1 MHFYHLFKGN
11 FVGDQDF
18 LGEQGF
24 QLAFKELAEC
34 CDVVKH
40 GNQVVK
46 TAAET
51 VENTEDVLLTEVE
64 LPNLTLE
71 WSVPG
76 FDVGLP
82 DNIVFGKFSPF
93 LDISTCTGPSV

>member
-11 FVGDQDF
+11 FVVDQDF
-18 LGEQGF
+18 LGKQGF

-40 GNQVVK
+40 GYQVVK
-46 TAAET
+46 TAAEA
-51 VENTEDVLLTEVE
+51 VEYTEDVLLTEVE

-71 WSVPG
+71 WSVSG

-82 DNIVFGKFSPF
+82 ENVVF
-93 LDISTCTGPSV
+93 